1 MILANRE
8 AERLFGYSQGQ
19 LIDRSVDMLVPEALR
34 AEHARDRERFA
45 AQPEKRAMG
54 TGRDLFGQRTDG
66 SHFPIEIGLNPI
78 QGRDGTLVLAAI
90 IDISERRQA
99 AEALA
104 RQTRELQR
112 SSAELEQ
119 FASVA
124 SHDLREPL
132 RMVASYTQLLAERYR
147 GHLDERADKYI
158 HYAVDGARRMQQL
171 IDDLLDYSRVGTRG
185 KQLRPTDAGAVAH
198 GVIQTMQRSIKE
210 SGIEIVCGHLPL
222 VVADETQLR
231 QLLQNLISNAIKFR
245 AEGRTPC
252 IRIGA
257 AARNE
262 MWIFS
267 VEDNGIGIE
276 QQYAERIF
284 QMFQRLHDRSKY
296 EGSGIG
302 LAIAKKIVERHG
314 GQIWFTS
321 EPGNSTTFHF
331 SLRAAAGDAQA

>member
-1 MILANRE
+1 M
-8 AERLFGYSQGQ
+8 
-19 LIDRSVDMLVPEALR
+19 R
-34 AEHARDRERFA
+34 APWRTGSS
-45 AQPEKRAMG
+45 KRCSG
-54 TGRDLFGQRTDG
+54 PFR
-66 SHFPIEIGLNPI
+66 
-78 QGRDGTLVLAAI
+78 
-90 IDISERRQA
+90 
-99 AEALA
+99 
-104 RQTRELQR
+104 
-112 SSAELEQ
+112 
-119 FASVA
+119 
-124 SHDLREPL
+124 
-132 RMVASYTQLLAERYR
+132 
-147 GHLDERADKYI
+147 
-158 HYAVDGARRMQQL
+158 
-171 IDDLLDYSRVGTRG
+171 
-185 KQLRPTDAGAVAH
+185 
-198 GVIQTMQRSIKE
+198 E
-210 SGIEIVCGHLPL
+210 SGVEIVCGHLPL